1 MRPTTLRCCALL
13 VAAVALAACGKKDD
27 AKPAEASPAMAVTT
41 VPARLQEIPR
51 EIRVSGPVAAREEM
65 QLGVELSGLRVTGL
79 YVDVGDFVRRGQVLL
94 DLDARSLQSE
104 LEQAQA
110 SYREAQAAAS
120 LAQANLRRAEPL
132 VAQKY
137 ISAGQVD
144 ELRAARD
151 QANARVATVRA
162 QLDAARLR
170 RSYAELRAPDD
181 GIVSKRAVQPGQIV
195 AAGTELIGLIRDGRL
210 EWRADLADAELAA
223 VNVGD
228 AVMVRAPDGHDV
240 EGEVRAVPPGV
251 DPSTRT
257 GTVYADLPEPDGLRT
272 GAYLPGRILVGNAKA
287 LVVPATAIVQ
297 RDGNPYVFTVDPKGI
312 AHRMRVRTGTTA
324 NGVVEILDGLASGAQ
339 VVDQGAGFLGDGDT
353 VRIVPAAA
361 STAPAATTT
370 PVPSTTP
377 ARAASESDAAP

>member
-1 MRPTTLRCCALL
+1 MRNRTLRFIPML
-13 VAAVALAACGKKDD
+13 AVVVLALAGCGKKDD
-27 AKPAEASPAMAVTT
+27 ATKAPAETPAMAVTV
-41 VPARLQEIPR
+41 VPARQQEIPR

-79 YVDVGDFVRRGQVLL
+79 YVDVGEFVHRGQVLL

-104 LEQAQA
+104 LEQAEA

-132 VAQKY
+132 LAQKY

-162 QLDAARLR
+162 SLDAAKLR

-210 EWRADLADAELAA
+210 EWRAELADVELAA

-228 AVMVRAPDGHDV
+228 AVIVHAPDGRDV

-251 DPSTRT
+251 DPATRT
-257 GTVYADLPEPDGLRT
+257 GTVYADLPDPDGLRT

-287 LVVPATAIVQ
+287 LVVPASTVVE
-297 RDGNPYVFTVDPKGI
+297 RDGNPYVFTVDAKGI
-312 AHRMRVRTGTTA
+312 AHRVRVNTGTTSS
-324 NGVVEILDGLASGAQ
+324 GVVEILGGLAPGAQ
-339 VVDQGAGFLGDGDT
+339 VVDQGAGFLGDGDR
-353 VRIVPAAA
+353 VRVVPPA
-361 STAPAATTT
+361 TAATTT
-370 PVPSTTP
+370 TG
-377 ARAASESDAAP
+377 ASR

>member
-1 MRPTTLRCCALL
+1 MPKRRHRASLVLVLVFALT
-13 VAAVALAACGKKDD
+13 ACGKKDEP
-27 AKPAEASPAMAVTT
+27 APAAEASAALAVT
-41 VPARLQEIPR
+41 VLPARVQEIPR

-65 QLGVELSGLRVTGL
+65 QLGVELSGQRVTGL
-79 YVDVGDFVRRGQVLL
+79 YVDVGDFVRQGQVLL
-94 DLDARSLQSE
+94 ELDARALESE
-104 LEQAQA
+104 LRQVEA
-110 SYREAQAAAS
+110 SYREAQAAAA

-132 VAQKY
+132 LREKY

-151 QANARVATVRA
+151 QANARAATARA
-162 QLDAARLR
+162 ALDAAKLR

-181 GIVSKRAVQPGQIV
+181 GIVSQRKVQPGQIV

-210 EWRADLADAELAA
+210 EWRAELADAELAA

-228 AVMVRAPDGHDV
+228 PVVVRAPDGHDV

-251 DPSTRT
+251 DAATRT

-297 RDGNPYVFTVDPKGI
+297 RDGNPYVFTVDAKGI
-312 AHRMRVRTGTTA
+312 VHRVRVRTGTTTA
-324 NGVVEILDGLASGAQ
+324 GVVEILDGLASGAQ
-339 VVDQGAGFLGDGDT
+339 VVDRGAGFLGDGDR
-353 VRIVPAAA
+353 VRIVAGDAAA
-361 STAPAATTT
+361 GRAP
-370 PVPSTTP
+370 
-377 ARAASESDAAP
+377 

>member
-1 MRPTTLRCCALL
+1 MRLTTLHACALL
-13 VAAVALAACGKKDD
+13 VLATLALGACSKKDD
-27 AKPAEASPAMAVTT
+27 AKPADAAPAMAVTV
-41 VPARLQEIPR
+41 VPARAQEIPR

-65 QLGVELSGLRVTGL
+65 QLGVEVSGLRVTGL

-181 GIVSKRAVQPGQIV
+181 GIVSRRAVQPGQIV
-195 AAGTELIGLIRDGRL
+195 ASGTELIGLIRDGRL
-210 EWRADLADAELAA
+210 EWRADLADTELAA

-251 DPSTRT
+251 DPATRT
-257 GTVYADLPEPDGLRT
+257 GTVYVDLPEPEGLRT
-272 GAYLPGRILVGNAKA
+272 GAYLPGRILVGNAQA

-297 RDGNPYVFTVDPKGI
+297 RDGNPYVFTVDAKGV
-312 AHRMRVRTGTTA
+312 AHRVRVRTGTTS
-324 NGVVEILDGLASGAQ
+324 NGVVEILDGLASSAQ
-339 VVDQGAGFLGDGDT
+339 VVDQGAGFLGDGDK
-353 VRIVPAAA
+353 VRVVPAV
-361 STAPAATTT
+361 TTT
-370 PVPSTTP
+370 SATPVATAPSTTP